1 MAEGWGGDDRRRHSR
16 VSLNG
21 EVRGRIH
28 TVASAPIINISVSG
42 ALLEVPC
49 TLRVGALYTIRL
61 AIEQDEVLE
70 VKAKIVRSYVH
81 GFAKNERG
89 ETVIKY
95 RAAVQY
101 DGLSDTHRNA
111 LESFLQ
117 NVEKKGLRAEIQANP
132 SM

>member
-1 MAEGWGGDDRRRHSR
+1 M
-16 VSLNG
+16 SLNG

-101 DGLSDTHRNA
+101 DGLSDTNRDV